1 MISAASLEVVGF
13 SPFAAGTGDG
23 ALIPAQMVAR
33 RIANVTGY
41 NTSLSA
47 ELRNDLRRLRR
58 LTAHAAAAT
67 KSPRPTRCSGAAV
80 RRERWNTTR

>member
-1 MISAASLEVVGF
+1 MISAASHEVVGF

-23 ALIPAQMVAR
+23 ALIPAQMVPR
-33 RIANVTGY
+33 RIANLTGY

-47 ELRNDLRRLRR
+47 ELRNRR
-58 LTAHAAAAT
+58 
-67 KSPRPTRCSGAAV
+67 SGAAV